1 MIPMRRSQELDTPT
15 DAELSILQ
23 VLWQRGPSTVREVFE
38 AIAPEGH
45 IGYTAVLKL
54 MQIMAAKGLV
64 SRDDSERA
72 HIYYAEQ
79 SEETAQRR
87 LTGDFVEKVF
97 GGSSQQLVLQALAS
111 HKASTE
117 ELAEIR
123 RLLDEL
129 EGKV

>member
-1 MIPMRRSQELDTPT
+1 MRKSQESDRPT

-23 VLWQRGPSTVREVFE
+23 VLWQRGPCTVREVFE

-45 IGYTAVLKL
+45 IGYTGVLKL
-54 MQIMAAKGLV
+54 MQLMVTKGLL

-72 HIYYAEQ
+72 HVYRAEQ
-79 SEETAQRR
+79 SEEYAQRC
-87 LTGDFVEKVF
+87 LTGEFVEKVF
-97 GGSSQQLVLQALAS
+97 GGSAQRLVLQALATNKTS
-111 HKASTE
+111 AE

-129 EGKV
+129 EGKA

>member
-1 MIPMRRSQELDTPT
+1 MRRSQDSDIPT
-15 DAELSILQ
+15 DAELSILHI
-23 VLWQRGPSTVREVFE
+23 LWQRGPCTVREVFE
-38 AIAPEGH
+38 AIAPDGR

-72 HIYYAEQ
+72 HVYRAEQ
-79 SEETAQRR
+79 SEEYAQRC

-97 GGSSQQLVLQALAS
+97 GGSAQRLVLQALTT

-123 RLLDEL
+123 QLLDEL
-129 EGKV
+129 EGKAR

>member
-1 MIPMRRSQELDTPT
+1 MRKSQESDRPT

-23 VLWQRGPSTVREVFE
+23 VLWQRGPCTVREVFE

-54 MQIMAAKGLV
+54 MQIMATKGLV

-72 HIYYAEQ
+72 HVYRAEQ
-79 SEETAQRR
+79 SEEYAQRC
-87 LTGDFVEKVF
+87 LTGEFVEKVF
-97 GGSSQQLVLQALAS
+97 GGSAQRLVLQALATNKTS
-111 HKASTE
+111 AE

-129 EGKV
+129 EGKA